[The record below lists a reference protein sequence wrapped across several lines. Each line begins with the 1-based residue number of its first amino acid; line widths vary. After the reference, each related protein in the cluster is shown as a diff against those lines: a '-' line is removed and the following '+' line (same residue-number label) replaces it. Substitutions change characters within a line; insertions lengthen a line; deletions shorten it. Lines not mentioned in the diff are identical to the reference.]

1 MPQKTVVV
9 SLDSVVGAV
18 TVMEKSRLIAV
29 GIKLNPFRNCSGE
42 NGEIKLELEYI
53 TVSHFLPF
61 NGKSYLPLR
70 YEVSLSSPL
79 PSKYIFP
86 QLTSC
91 VHPKIS
97 NPSLF
102 KWK

>member
-1 MPQKTVVV
+1 MPQKTVV

-53 TVSHFLPF
+53 TVSHFYHLM
-61 NGKSYLPLR
+61 
-70 YEVSLSSPL
+70 VSHI
-79 PSKYIFP
+79 Y
-86 QLTSC
+86 
-91 VHPKIS
+91 H
-97 NPSLF
+97 
-102 KWK
+102 